1 MLSRQERD
9 RAAAEARA
17 WLNERLA
24 VLVPGEPPA
33 ETTDSPSSRRAA
45 GKTSK
50 TTGRGKRASQGRERP
65 SAAS

>member
-33 ETTDSPSSRRAA
+33 ETTDPPASRRAA

-50 TTGRGKRASQGRERP
+50 TADGRERASQGRERP
-65 SAAS
+65 SAAG